1 MARGINK
8 VILIGNMGEDPII
21 RQTNSGLM
29 VANLSLVTNDMKR
42 NPENGQTT
50 EIAEWHRI
58 VLFGKLAEIAQS
70 YLHKGSQIYIEGRLK
85 TRTYQDKQNQKRSIT
100 EIFAD
105 ELQMLGNKNVSIVNK
120 PENPKNEPQS
130 HRGSDFILPSPPKTI
145 NQPEARSSFEPAL
158 TAVNNYDG
166 DIPF

>member
-8 VILIGNMGEDPII
+8 VILIGNMGDDPVI

-29 VANLSLVTNDMKR
+29 VANISLVTNEIRRDA
-42 NPENGQTT
+42 ENGKIT

-58 VLFGKLAEIAQS
+58 VLFGKLAGIAQT

-85 TRTYQDKQNQKRSIT
+85 TRSYQDKQNQKRSIT

-105 ELQMLGNKNVSIVNK
+105 EMQMLGNKNLNVIS
-120 PENPKNEPQS
+120 ENDTSKNDS
-130 HRGSDFILPSPPKTI
+130 HSKHNADFTVAPPPKTI
-145 NQPEARSSFEPAL
+145 NQPEASSNLEPAL
-158 TAVNNYDG
+158 IAVNNYEEE
-166 DIPF
+166 IPF

>member
-8 VILIGNMGEDPII
+8 VILIGNMGDDPVI

-29 VANLSLVTNDMKR
+29 VANISLVTNEIRRDA
-42 NPENGQTT
+42 ENGKIT

-58 VLFGKLAEIAQS
+58 VLFGKLAGIAQT

-85 TRTYQDKQNQKRSIT
+85 TRSYQDKQNQKRSIT

-105 ELQMLGNKNVSIVNK
+105 EMQMLGNKNLNVIS
-120 PENPKNEPQS
+120 ENDTSKNDSHPKHNADCTVAP
-130 HRGSDFILPSPPKTI
+130 PPKTI
-145 NQPEARSSFEPAL
+145 NQPEASSNLEPAL
-158 TAVNNYDG
+158 IAVNNYEEE
-166 DIPF
+166 IPF